1 MRRPVSLVEDRTSD
15 LARRRLLTAATLA
28 ATWPA
33 RAEQAGASVS
43 VPLLDGSLWAT
54 EQHRGRVLLI
64 NFWATWCA
72 PCRLEMP
79 EIEAYYRQHR
89 AQGFEVLALSA
100 DDPAELPRVREAARP
115 YDFAV
120 GLMKQARLS
129 GFGRIWRLP
138 VSAVIDRE
146 GRLVQRDWFV
156 EPRLDAAALDAVI
169 KPLL

>member
-1 MRRPVSLVEDRTSD
+1 MRPTIDCSTPEAD
-15 LARRRLLTAATLA
+15 RRRLLMAAALVA
-28 ATWPA
+28 AFPA
-33 RAEQAGASVS
+33 RAEGAAASIS
-43 VPLLDGSLWAT
+43 APLLDGSLWTT

-72 PCRLEMP
+72 PCLLEMP

-100 DDPAELPRVREAARP
+100 DDPAELPKVREAARP
-115 YDFAV
+115 YGFAV

-156 EPRLDAAALDAVI
+156 EPRLVAAALDAVI

>member
-1 MRRPVSLVEDRTSD
+1 MRPTIDCPTPDPR
-15 LARRRLLTAATLA
+15 RRRLLSTAVLSAVL
-28 ATWPA
+28 PA
-33 RAEQAGASVS
+33 QAGDAGAEISAL
-43 VPLLDGSLWAT
+43 LLDGSRWTT

-72 PCRLEMP
+72 PCLLEMP
-79 EIEAYYRQHR
+79 EIDAYFRQHR
-89 AQGFEVLALSA
+89 ARGFEVLALSA
-100 DDPAELPRVREAARP
+100 DDPAELAKVREAARP
-115 YDFAV
+115 YSFPV